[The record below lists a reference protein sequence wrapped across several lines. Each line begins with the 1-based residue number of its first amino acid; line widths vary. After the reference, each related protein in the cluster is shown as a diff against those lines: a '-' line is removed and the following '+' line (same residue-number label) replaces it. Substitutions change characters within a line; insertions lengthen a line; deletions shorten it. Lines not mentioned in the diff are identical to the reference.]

1 MRKKRKMKRN
11 IFRVDTSL
19 KSYTYPIVKIAVFLF
34 LIILGINRNQ
44 IYQIHY
50 NSSELEEIVSILFAF
65 AGIMSIFCICIA
77 VAELVYTA
85 ENRENMKELSDVQL
99 ANKKLYPIKAIVSM
113 VNSND
118 IIEIRI
124 AFRGEPIVIGASSD
138 FKAGSA
144 KFYDK
149 RFYIGKQEY
158 ERVEDFSQ
166 ALQSYSETKGVFV
179 LSIDDIAP
187 V

>member
-1 MRKKRKMKRN
+1 
-11 IFRVDTSL
+11 
-19 KSYTYPIVKIAVFLF
+19 
-34 LIILGINRNQ
+34 
-44 IYQIHY
+44 
-50 NSSELEEIVSILFAF
+50 
-65 AGIMSIFCICIA
+65 
-77 VAELVYTA
+77 
-85 ENRENMKELSDVQL
+85 
-99 ANKKLYPIKAIVSM
+99 M

-118 IIEIRI
+118 IIEIQI

-138 FKAGSA
+138 CKAGSA

-158 ERVEDFSQ
+158 ERVDDFSQ

-179 LSIDDIAP
+179 LSIDGIAP

>member
-1 MRKKRKMKRN
+1 MKRN

-19 KSYTYPIVKIAVFLF
+19 KSYTYPIVKIAVFLS
-34 LIILGINRNQ
+34 LIILGINRNR

-50 NSSELEEIVSILFAF
+50 NSNALEEILSILFAF
-65 AGIMSIFCICIA
+65 FGIMSIFCIYIA
-77 VAELVYTA
+77 VAELIYTA
-85 ENRENMKELSDVQL
+85 ENRENMRKLSDAQL
-99 ANKKLYPIKAIVSM
+99 ASGKLYPAKTIVSL

-124 AFRGEPIVIGASSD
+124 AFRGEPTVIGASSD
-138 FKAGSA
+138 CKAGSA

-158 ERVEDFSQ
+158 EKVEDFAQ

-179 LSIDDIAP
+179 LSIDGIAP